1 MTVILDYTCRAI
13 LTGSCPAVFAQP
25 QNVLIVR
32 LLVVQA
38 ELSALALLSLCSLH
52 GMHGPEHDAG
62 ARALGLG
69 FLIFL
74 QCMVAS
80 LLCVDPG
87 SRSSTPNENRDTS
100 RQLEMTAPSLL
111 MSLIHLTTSSSFFL
125 HCMHV
130 LTYTGF

>member
-1 MTVILDYTCRAI
+1 M
-13 LTGSCPAVFAQP
+13 
-25 QNVLIVR
+25 
-32 LLVVQA
+32 QA
-38 ELSALALLSLCSLH
+38 ELSALALLSFCSLH

-87 SRSSTPNENRDTS
+87 SRSSTPDVNRGT
-100 RQLEMTAPSLL
+100 REQLEMTAPSLL
-111 MSLIHLTTSSSFFL
+111 MSLIHLTTAAAFVALYAFTDTHLMSL
-125 HCMHV
+125 
-130 LTYTGF
+130 G